1 MGHKK
6 RNSSIESHPW
16 MKEKEKEVGGGR
28 REVGVIRPV
37 MTWSKHEVQ
46 SEKRLQSAEE
56 GEKGKKC
63 PHMSFSNK
71 KEGGKM
77 LK

>member
-1 MGHKK
+1 MDEREGE
-6 RNSSIESHPW
+6 R
-16 MKEKEKEVGGGR
+16 GRGGR

-63 PHMSFSNK
+63 PHMSFSNNK

>member
-1 MGHKK
+1 M
-6 RNSSIESHPW
+6 
-16 MKEKEKEVGGGR
+16 
-28 REVGVIRPV
+28 GVIRPV